1 MAKFIKK
8 VLICI
13 AVISILCLGFNTLPD
28 LYYEINTERL
38 AVKKAISMEEA
49 LDKFDNKE
57 YFIIKSGEEVPG
69 SAFELGYGEN
79 ENAWIILKGN
89 NPQKYLSNNILL
101 VPPLPN
107 YFLVYGRQRKAKSPE
122 ETYSDYE
129 DKEVFEYVIDVK
141 SWDIIAPI
149 KRDYT
154 YSKHVRWFYPKKYLD
169 IYDVKH
175 KDYEP

>member
-57 YFIIKSGEEVPG
+57 YFIIKWAAMEIPG
-69 SAFELGYGEN
+69 AFFEFAYGDDRGAGVNLKGKSLLSDLSDNICYAGEN
-79 ENAWIILKGN
+79 L
-89 NPQKYLSNNILL
+89 
-101 VPPLPN
+101 
-107 YFLVYGRQRKAKSPE
+107 FLVYGRRKRICVDPDP
-122 ETYSDYE
+122 TSD
-129 DKEVFEYVIDVK
+129 DQTEYIIDVK

>member
-57 YFIIKSGEEVPG
+57 YFIIKWAAMGIPG
-69 SAFELGYGEN
+69 AIFEFAYGDDRGAGVN
-79 ENAWIILKGN
+79 LKGEGED
-89 NPQKYLSNNILL
+89 PFSDLSVNICYISENL
-101 VPPLPN
+101 
-107 YFLVYGRQRKAKSPE
+107 FLY
-122 ETYSDYE
+122 
-129 DKEVFEYVIDVK
+129 
-141 SWDIIAPI
+141 
-149 KRDYT
+149 
-154 YSKHVRWFYPKKYLD
+154 
-169 IYDVKH
+169 
-175 KDYEP
+175 